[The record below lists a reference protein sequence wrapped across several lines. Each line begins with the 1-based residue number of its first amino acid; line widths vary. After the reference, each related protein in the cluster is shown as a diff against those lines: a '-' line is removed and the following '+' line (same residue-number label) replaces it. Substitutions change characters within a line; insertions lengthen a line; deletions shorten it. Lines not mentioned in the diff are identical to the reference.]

1 MRNLASP
8 RAAIS
13 TALLLIGLSFLGS
26 VVHGQESSAPS
37 LAIPAA
43 VSAAIEA
50 LGSPSFA
57 ARRQAESWLS
67 ASEHEAY
74 DALLLAQAHANPE
87 IRLAVRDLLE
97 RQRILWTRPTDS
109 PEITSLLENYG
120 NLNSADRLVVLQ
132 RLARQESLHDRIPL
146 ARLAR
151 YEPSEELSQRA
162 ALLLCEALP
171 PLSPE
176 AGGSAEVSESLP
188 SPSSSSS
195 PSTSNDR
202 ARPQWCR
209 ALERELA
216 GGDRDSLAWLRTQL
230 QWQDDPVRA
239 TTLSRSLAEAR
250 WKQHLGASPSSR
262 QDRAMTVQLLR
273 WSIELSAAT
282 GDPQAFESV
291 PRFDDLLLDDGVAI
305 REQLDWL
312 ASHQRWQEITAWSER
327 HSERMHL
334 FPEAA
339 LRVAEAWHRLEQPDH
354 AATATQVAMLAF
366 PKGFEDLETL
376 AHGLAYQSYNQ
387 TASLLLEQAFS
398 RTPAGSPERLRI
410 AADLAAW
417 DQAAGREADGANRLT
432 QLLTEFEQLTVA
444 SLLVTPDE
452 LDRVRALQNGLLAEA
467 EASSAGHWKQLTGA
481 ARERYL
487 DHLGT
492 ALRYAPDQCRWLELA
507 IEASETWA
515 HPSADQWQ
523 IMHSHAMTQAQ
534 QRIDEYQHRLH
545 ATPTPTNRFR
555 LERALKQEQLALAQL
570 QLARVQTRAAGLSML
585 EHLTRDRQLSAIAWE
600 RLARVKQDE
609 GDLAGALM
617 ATREAAKLTPR
628 AVPQVTAAEQR
639 LRQAESRSAARDS
652 DLPQR

>member
-1 MRNLASP
+1 MRDLASP

-13 TALLLIGLSFLGS
+13 IALLLIGIGFSER
-26 VVHGQESSAPS
+26 VVHGQESDAPPP
-37 LAIPAA
+37 AIPAA
-43 VSAAIEA
+43 VAAAIEA

-57 ARRQAESWLS
+57 ERRHAESWLS

-74 DALLLAQAHANPE
+74 DALLLAQDHANPE

-132 RLARQESLHDRIPL
+132 RLARQESLQDRIPL

-171 PLSPE
+171 PLSLE
-176 AGGSAEVSESLP
+176 AADSAETGEA
-188 SPSSSSS
+188 SPSSSS
-195 PSTSNDR
+195 PSLPNDR
-202 ARPQWCR
+202 TRPQWCR
-209 ALERELA
+209 ALEQELA

-230 QWQDDPVRA
+230 QWQDDPFRA
-239 TTLSRSLAEAR
+239 TTLSHTLAEAR
-250 WKQHLGASPSSR
+250 WKQHLGTSPTSR

-273 WSIELSAAT
+273 WSIELSAAA
-282 GDPQAFESV
+282 GDPQAFDSV

-312 ASHQRWQEITAWSER
+312 ASHERWQEITAWSER

-339 LRVAEAWHRLEQPDH
+339 LRVAEAWHRLGKPDH

-376 AHGLAYQSYNQ
+376 AHGLAYQGYHQ

-417 DQAAGREADGANRLT
+417 DQAAGREAEGANRLT
-432 QLLTEFEQLTVA
+432 QLLTEFEQLTEA
-444 SLLVTPDE
+444 SLLVTSDE
-452 LDRVRALQNGLLAEA
+452 LDRVRALQHGLLAEA

-481 ARERYL
+481 ARDRYL

-492 ALRYAPDQCRWLELA
+492 ALQYAPDQGRWLELA
-507 IEASETWA
+507 IEASENWA
-515 HPSADQWQ
+515 HPSAPQWQ
-523 IMHSHAMTQAQ
+523 MKHTQAMTQAQ
-534 QRIDEYQHRLH
+534 QRIDEYQHRLD

-570 QLARVQTRAAGLSML
+570 QLASVQTRAAGLAML
-585 EHLTRDRQLSAIAWE
+585 ELLTQDRQLSATAWE

-609 GDLAGALM
+609 GDLAGALI
-617 ATREAAKLTPR
+617 AAREAAKLTPR
-628 AVPQVTAAEQR
+628 AVPQVAAAEQR
-639 LRQAESRSAARDS
+639 MRQAESRNAARDS

>member
-1 MRNLASP
+1 MRDLASP
-8 RAAIS
+8 RAVIS
-13 TALLLIGLSFLGS
+13 TALLLIGIGFPER
-26 VVHGQESSAPS
+26 VVHGQDSAAPPPT
-37 LAIPAA
+37 IPPA
-43 VSAAIEA
+43 VAAAIEA

-57 ARRQAESWLS
+57 ERRHAESWLS

-74 DALLLAQAHANPE
+74 DALLLAQDHANPE

-120 NLNSADRLVVLQ
+120 NLSSTDRLVVLQ

-176 AGGSAEVSESLP
+176 AADSVETSET
-188 SPSSSSS
+188 SPSSSS
-195 PSTSNDR
+195 PSTPNDR
-202 ARPQWCR
+202 TRPQWCR
-209 ALERELA
+209 ALEQELA

-230 QWQDDPVRA
+230 QWQDDPFRA
-239 TTLSRSLAEAR
+239 TTLSRTLAEAR
-250 WKQHLGASPSSR
+250 WKQHLGTSQASR

-273 WSIELSAAT
+273 WSIELSAAA
-282 GDPQAFESV
+282 GDPQAFDSV
-291 PRFDDLLLDDGVAI
+291 PRFDDLLLEDGVAI

-312 ASHQRWQEITAWSER
+312 ASHGRWQEITAWSER

-339 LRVAEAWHRLEQPDH
+339 LRVAEAWHRLGQSDH

-376 AHGLAYQSYNQ
+376 AHGLAYQGYNQ

-410 AADLAAW
+410 ATDLATW
-417 DQAAGREADGANRLT
+417 DQAAGKETEGANRLT
-432 QLLTEFEQLTVA
+432 QLLTEFEQLTEA
-444 SLLVTPDE
+444 SLLVTSDE
-452 LDRVRALQNGLLAEA
+452 LDRVRALQHGLLAEA
-467 EASSAGHWKQLTGA
+467 EASDAGHWKQLTGA
-481 ARERYL
+481 AQERYL
-487 DHLGT
+487 DHLST
-492 ALRYAPDQCRWLELA
+492 ALQYAPAQGRWLELA

-515 HPSADQWQ
+515 HPSATQWQ
-523 IMHSHAMTQAQ
+523 MKHAQALTQAQ
-534 QRIDEYQHRLH
+534 QRIDEYQHRLD
-545 ATPTPTNRFR
+545 ASPTPTNRFR
-555 LERALKQEQLALAQL
+555 LERALKQEQLAFAQL
-570 QLARVQTRAAGLSML
+570 QLASVQTRAAGLAML
-585 EHLTRDRQLSAIAWE
+585 EHLTQDRQLSAIAWE

-609 GDLAGALM
+609 GDLAGALI
-617 ATREAAKLTPR
+617 AAREAAKLTPR
-628 AVPQVTAAEQR
+628 AVPQVAAAEQR
-639 LRQAESRSAARDS
+639 LRQVESRSAARDS